1 MFLTK
6 LMRATLVLGKSRFCL
21 TEDVCYFSQSTWAYL
36 CSGAPFAESKTLFH
50 NLVGH
55 NGGEGFLIVSSE
67 SGWGNSDDYMEE

>member
-21 TEDVCYFSQSTWAYL
+21 TEDACYFSQSTWAYF

-55 NGGEGFLIVSSE
+55 SGGEGFWAMIVSSE
-67 SGWGNSDDYMEE
+67 SGWGSSDD

>member
-55 NGGEGFLIVSSE
+55 NGEGFLIVSSE